1 MLQGH
6 ILLKASQSHAKGG
19 NIDLEAGSSQ
29 HMGAGDINLKSGTG
43 SSDEMGGNINIVAST
58 TTRKQ
63 RNYSYNYYDLDT
75 SISQAKEINF
85 GFDEVF
91 EDSTTLRQ
99 ISPQLKKLTN
109 STRLVSTV
117 PFHVTTVQCES
128 LSFYPRRINLRSI
141 NVSNHSPLQTYLMKE
156 SKRKSLL

>member
-109 STRLVSTV
+109 LTRLVSTV
-117 PFHVTTVQCES
+117 PFHVTTVQY
-128 LSFYPRRINLRSI
+128 LSDERIKKETTSVNTRDLLDRMKQIQLREYGYT
-141 NVSNHSPLQTYLMKE
+141 NE
-156 SKRKSLL
+156 